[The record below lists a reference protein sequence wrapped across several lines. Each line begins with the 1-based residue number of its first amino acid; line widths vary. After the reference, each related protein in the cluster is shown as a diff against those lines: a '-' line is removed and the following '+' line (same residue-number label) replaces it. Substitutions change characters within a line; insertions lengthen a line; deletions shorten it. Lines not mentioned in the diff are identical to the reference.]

1 LIEEAPL
8 NTSAQD
14 DTRSCLRS
22 IAVLLAIPAIFLLI
36 FTLWTVNLKM
46 TIFSPSFLKR
56 IPAHHGIYERL
67 PEIIIGIMTDQT
79 FQDQED
85 MQDFKET
92 IGQEPLEKFVT
103 TLLPLTWIQ
112 GQVENNIDIFF
123 SWLEGEIPYPNLHF
137 TYSDIVERAQ
147 SEEVRN
153 AMRNLFSN
161 LPPCESERDFYWQ
174 DYPRCRPPENILETL
189 IDDSLLELQEI
200 FPVEPSNQEI
210 PTQELDPSLF
220 IDFDIVPL
228 GYRIFNTVMWTLWG
242 ITLLIWLNVIFMA
255 TNTLDG
261 ILTWIGWPILVVGML
276 TVSIVLIL
284 LIVSPSQIHDWFAE
298 ASQNPTNNPYTLNL
312 LSSLTMAFIQDVLE
326 RWLFLSGM
334 FSLLGGG
341 SLVLALW
348 LRRLK
353 GL

>member
-153 AMRNLFSN
+153 AMWNLFSN
-161 LPPCESERDFYWQ
+161 LPPCESEIDFYWQ
-174 DYPRCRPPENILETL
+174 DYPRCRPPENILETF

-210 PTQELDPSLF
+210 PTQELYPSLF